1 LQFPEESVFASHSN
15 PEWVDTEFDPGRV
28 RKVEVGV
35 KPVNPSQN
43 GQAEFS
49 WKGSDSRLLDSAWS
63 IPGCELYGVP
73 VYHPGY
79 PAIIHVNGFIDDRVK
94 ATRCEPP
101 NMCKDLITTHQ
112 PVDELIALR

>member
-35 KPVNPSQN
+35 
-43 GQAEFS
+43 S